1 MQQAEENAKR
11 AEAKKAK
18 AFNPPN
24 KLAAKVSKFGGKP
37 AHLAISEA
45 QQRVENLKDEY
56 IEHLKN
62 DMAEVDALVTRYKND
77 RSPDTMKLLFR
88 VIHNMRG
95 QAATFGYPLI
105 TQVGRSLCLYLME
118 QEERLEEP
126 DMLLV
131 TLHVDALKVIFR
143 EQIMGSGDSISQET
157 VVGLMKA
164 VELKTGE
171 KLLR

>member
-1 MQQAEENAKR
+1 MRQADNDTKPA
-11 AEAKKAK
+11 AKKAK
-18 AFNPPN
+18 AIKPPN
-24 KLAAKVSKFGGKP
+24 KLATKVPKYGGKP
-37 AHLAISEA
+37 AHLAIAEA
-45 QQRVENLKDEY
+45 QQRVENLKDDY
-56 IEHLKN
+56 IEHLKT
-62 DMAEVDALVTRYKND
+62 DMTEVSRLVTEYKKNK
-77 RSPDTMKLLFR
+77 SPETLKLLFR

-126 DMLLV
+126 DMLLI
-131 TLHVDALKVIFR
+131 TLHADALKVIYR

-157 VVGLMKA
+157 VIGLMKA